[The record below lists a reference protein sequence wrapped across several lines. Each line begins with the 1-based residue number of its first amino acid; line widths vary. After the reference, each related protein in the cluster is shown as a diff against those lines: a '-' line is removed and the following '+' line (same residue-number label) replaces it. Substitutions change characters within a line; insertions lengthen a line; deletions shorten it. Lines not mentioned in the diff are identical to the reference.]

1 MAKVIYRVEG
11 GCAICLECLSVC
23 PAGAITIEAD
33 VSAHIDPEKCLGCGR
48 CYRSCQAEAI
58 VRVTNEEGKQ

>member
-33 VSAHIDPEKCLGCGR
+33 VTAHIDPAKCIGCGR
-48 CYRSCQAEAI
+48 CYRNCQAEAI
-58 VRVTNEEGKQ
+58 VRVNIEEEKK